1 MATTDARTFEYA
13 VRDRAGK
20 IVKGRVEAPNQAAVA
35 NRLRE
40 MGLAAVSIN
49 EVSTTGLRREVSLPG
64 MAEKVKLK
72 DLAVMSRQ
80 MATMVVAGLSLL
92 RTLSILADQT
102 ECKPLAKVLAQVRN
116 DVEVGGSLSSAMA
129 KHRDTFPP
137 LMINIVRAGEV
148 GGFLEKSLL
157 SVAENYEAEVKLRGK
172 IKSAMSYPVVVF
184 CIAILAVAVM
194 LIFIV
199 PVFKNMFEGLGG
211 ELPLPTQMLVWLS
224 AVMKWL
230 APVLVVAGIA
240 FSVWWRKH
248 KNDVAVRQKLDPLKL
263 RLPVFGNLIRKI
275 ALARFARNFGT
286 MIASGVPLLQALEI
300 VGQVAGNFVIEEAV
314 KDVQDSVRRGESLA
328 GPLARHPVFPSMVT
342 QMMAVGEDSGALE
355 TMLEKI
361 GEFYDQEV
369 EATTEQLT
377 SLIEPIM
384 ILFIGVIVGGMIV
397 ALYLPI
403 FNVFN
408 LIG

>member
-1 MATTDARTFEYA
+1 MAASDSKTYEYA

-20 IVKGRVEAPNQAAVA
+20 IVKGRVDAPTQAAVA

-49 EVSTTGLRREVSLPG
+49 EVSTSGLQREVTIPG
-64 MAEKVKLK
+64 LGEKVTLK

-80 MATMVVAGLSLL
+80 MATMIVSGLSLL
-92 RTLSILADQT
+92 RTLSILAEQT
-102 ECKPLAKVLAQVRN
+102 ECKPLAKVLGQVRN
-116 DVEVGGSLSSAMA
+116 DIEVGGSLSSAMA

-137 LMINIVRAGEV
+137 LMINIIRAGEV

-224 AVMKWL
+224 SVMKWL

-240 FSVWWRKH
+240 FATWWRKH
-248 KNDVAVRQKLDPLKL
+248 KDDESVRQRIDPWKL

-286 MIASGVPLLQALEI
+286 MISSGVPLLQALDI
-300 VGQVAGNFVIEEAV
+300 VGQVSGNHVIETAV

-328 GPLARHPVFPSMVT
+328 GPLARHEVFPAMVT
-342 QMMAVGEDSGALE
+342 QMMSVGEDSGSLE